1 MSEKPETD
9 QVEQSNGHHGASG
22 DIEIINKPAPEDQDV
37 ALTILTRIDS
47 ITNELDPH
55 AERRLVRKIDR
66 HVIPLIAI
74 TYFITYIDKSTLSYG
89 MYIAVNLNERGLEML
104 THFSS
109 CSLWT

>member
-1 MSEKPETD
+1 MSDKTVTEQADVPNEHVEHVKTIDDKPTD
-9 QVEQSNGHHGASG
+9 EN
-22 DIEIINKPAPEDQDV
+22 QDV
-37 ALTILTRIDS
+37 ALNILTHIGS

-89 MYIAVNLNERGLEML
+89 KYYV
-104 THFSS
+104 
-109 CSLWT
+109 